1 LNNLEV
7 FRIQNDLL
15 FEICR

>member
-1 LNNLEV
+1 LEV